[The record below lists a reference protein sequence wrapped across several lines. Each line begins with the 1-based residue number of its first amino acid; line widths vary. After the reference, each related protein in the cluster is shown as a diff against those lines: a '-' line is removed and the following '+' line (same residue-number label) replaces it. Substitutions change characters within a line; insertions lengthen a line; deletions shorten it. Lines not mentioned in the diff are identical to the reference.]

1 MMMRKES
8 LLLLLLGVMVTPLV
22 EAFGPQMTLIWRRF
36 RSDFSSS
43 SSLKSAETYDLAV
56 VGAGVVGVQAAMAAA
71 QAPFHKKV
79 VLIDA
84 PTESGA
90 LMNPANNQDLSLGG
104 PTGLFSKALRDTS
117 KRIKVS
123 TLRGMGLRED
133 SVWNEIIGA
142 CVDLAASNAQDI
154 ERQLEMAGVTYQ
166 QGFAAF
172 ADSGGTDSL
181 IVTGKDGSSSIVKA
195 TKILLATGSKP
206 FRPGGIPFDGKRVF
220 E

>member
-1 MMMRKES
+1 MRKAS
-8 LLLLLLGVMVTPLV
+8 LLLLIGVTVTPLID
-22 EAFGPQMTLIWRRF
+22 AFAPQRTLWSRF
-36 RSDFSSS
+36 QSAVSSTT
-43 SSLKSAETYDLAV
+43 LKSYAETYDLAV

-71 QAPFHKKV
+71 QAPFQKRV
-79 VLIDA
+79 ILIDA

-154 ERQLEMAGVTYQ
+154 ERQLEMAGVTYR

-181 IVTGKDGSSSIVKA
+181 IVTSTDGLSSIVRA
-195 TKILLATGSKP
+195 NKILLATGSKP